1 MPVLPENP
9 TPNPDRILQS
19 GDSLSAAIAVWEQSL
34 KEAGNTP
41 NTVNA
46 FTADL
51 RLMMRYLGGGR
62 ALSGVSTRDLQ
73 DFFHWMETERGVPCS
88 PKTYSRRITSV
99 KSFFRRMLE
108 TGVLAADPAV
118 PIVQRLV
125 QSPLPEILT
134 YAEAR
139 RVLAA
144 ARAMRSA
151 PGPAILRGRGG
162 SKTDPNRRP
171 PPGKPLAD
179 DRPFTLVSLLLQT
192 GIKKGE
198 CTGLRMNHIDSG
210 AGEPCLFIRYGN
222 PRQRFKERKIALSRE
237 WVESYARYLEQYA
250 PTDRVFPWS
259 PRRLEYLLEEIGAR
273 AGLEKH
279 LSFDMCRWTCAVLD
293 RKRGLEPDKVRQK
306 LGLSRMQWREVGKKI
321 EQLTSAAGETAASDV
336 LYSLSMEDGA

>member
-1 MPVLPENP
+1 MP
-9 TPNPDRILQS
+9 TPPEDIAPPFPRNLQA
-19 GDSLSAAIAVWEQSL
+19 GDSLSTAIAVWEQAL

-51 RLMMRYLGGGR
+51 RLIMRYLGGGR
-62 ALSGVSTRDLQ
+62 ALSTISTRDLE
-73 DFFHWMETERGVPCS
+73 DFFRWMEAERGVPCS

-99 KSFFRRMLE
+99 KSFFRFLLE
-108 TGVLAADPAV
+108 TGSLAADPAV

-134 YAEAR
+134 YAETK
-139 RVLAA
+139 RVLVS
-144 ARAMRSA
+144 ARAMRAA
-151 PGPAILRGRGG
+151 PGQA
-162 SKTDPNRRP
+162 RP
-171 PPGKPLAD
+171 D

-198 CTGLRMNHIDSG
+198 CIGLRKNHIDVE
-210 AGEPCLFIRYGN
+210 AAEPYVFVRYSN
-222 PRQRFKERKIALSRE
+222 PRQRFKERKIALSRD

-250 PTDRVFPWS
+250 PADRVFPWS
-259 PRRLEYLLEEIGAR
+259 PRRLEYLLEEIGAL
-273 AGLEKH
+273 AKLDKH

-293 RKRGLEPDKVRQK
+293 RKRGMEPDGVRQK

-321 EQLTSAAGETAASDV
+321 EQLSASGGETPPPDV
-336 LYSLSMEDGA
+336 LYSLSMEDNA